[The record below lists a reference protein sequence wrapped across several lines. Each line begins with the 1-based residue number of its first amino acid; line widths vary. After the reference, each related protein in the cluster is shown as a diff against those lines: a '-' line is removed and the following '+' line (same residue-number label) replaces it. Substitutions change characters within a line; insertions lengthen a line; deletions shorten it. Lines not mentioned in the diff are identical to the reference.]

1 MIQCTG
7 IISPFVTS
15 HPVTENILARV
26 KQRTV
31 ISLAQTNLTLIVQDC
46 EGKPRHAVSNNKHRA
61 SVDARTMLDMEL
73 FLSCCYKVDYPS
85 WSWCWCSLIH
95 QPWRRIVARVDSLAG
110 SRQKLDSSHGKQCTA
125 SYQWATFAMQGSE
138 HRNLH

>member
-7 IISPFVTS
+7 ILSPFVTS

-31 ISLAQTNLTLIVQDC
+31 ISLAQTDLTLIVQDG
-46 EGKPRHAVSNNKHRA
+46 EGKLRHAVSNNKHRA

-73 FLSCCYKVDYPS
+73 FLSCCYKVSRLPELELVLVLPHPS
-85 WSWCWCSLIH
+85 A
-95 QPWRRIVARVDSLAG
+95 VAEDRG
-110 SRQKLDSSHGKQCTA
+110 
-125 SYQWATFAMQGSE
+125 QG
-138 HRNLH
+138 